1 VQIVLLATSLYSL
14 VIFKDMKS
22 IYLPFILLVT
32 ILSVG
37 LAGYDCFKGSGLLYA
52 ETVDTKINLQQVQK
66 AADLTD
72 KVLVRA
78 AKHHNYFR
86 IVLETSDANTQKT
99 SVLFGANNTIVVDF
113 LSAVT
118 VSNSRGDIVKQGT
131 PLELVKGVRITGSS
145 ARYVLNVDGLD
156 DISVSKLG
164 LPSRIVIDA
173 YFVKSSQQPK
183 QEGQA
188 VAPIPAA
195 VETQLLFNSIVID
208 PGHGGA
214 DIGITG
220 QTFKEKDFALTF
232 SRDMA
237 AIVARKGK
245 TAILTRKT
253 DQSLSLSD
261 RIKTA
266 NKKSPDIFL
275 SFHVSSKP
283 EFVIYTYQ
291 KALNKMSEEGQS
303 ASVLTEDNAE
313 SVLAKNMAIAIK
325 NELAIDARH
334 LSVPLPMLKYT
345 SMPAFIVELPSPD
358 HFKYDKKV
366 REKLMLAIIRGLK
379 TNE

>member
-1 VQIVLLATSLYSL
+1 MQIVLLATSLYSL

>member
-1 VQIVLLATSLYSL
+1 
-14 VIFKDMKS
+14 MKS